1 MAKPKIASIQWLEID
16 ALLQKGEST
25 NSVAAKYGITEG
37 AIRKH
42 FGPIKKDKVERTAAK
57 IFEARVAKNGLPA
70 VLQVKAESLADKLE
84 ILSRVMAQSAELS
97 SKTALRMAA
106 LANAQAQLI
115 DDSEPDAESI
125 RAIHALTDT
134 SNKAAYQGLELLKA
148 NKDMMTQSVESET
161 VATIDPTK
169 LSSQTRR
176 ELLEARGE

>member
-1 MAKPKIASIQWLEID
+1 MPKPKITPSQWLEID
-16 ALLQKGEST
+16 ALLQKGESARD
-25 NSVAAKYGITEG
+25 VAKRYGVSDT

-42 FGPIKKDKVERTAAK
+42 FGPIKKDRVERTAKK
-57 IFEARVAKNGLPA
+57 IFEARVAKSELPA

-106 LANAQAQLI
+106 LANAQAQMI
-115 DDSEPDAESI
+115 DDSEPSAEAV

-148 NKDMMTQSVESET
+148 NKDMMTKAEEGEPVP
-161 VATIDPTK
+161 VAPVYKIVN
-169 LSSQTRR
+169 
-176 ELLEARGE
+176 A